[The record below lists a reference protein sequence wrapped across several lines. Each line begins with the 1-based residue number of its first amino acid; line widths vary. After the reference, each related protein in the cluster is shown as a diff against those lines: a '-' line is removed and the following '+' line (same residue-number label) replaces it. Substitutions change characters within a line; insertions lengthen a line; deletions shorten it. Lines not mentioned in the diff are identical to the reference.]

1 MCALRML
8 VVRGTPIGESD
19 KPFTFIC
26 YTALAAK
33 LNKLPPLVIGCD
45 VAPAFVLP
53 DGDVSGYH
61 SPTIQEPSSSFNI
74 ECAPLW
80 DCAQEK
86 EKSWVN
92 VCLTFP
98 LRESLLDLQRKAKH
112 RCSKWPH
119 AMTGLEQCQCPK
131 C

>member
-1 MCALRML
+1 M
-8 VVRGTPIGESD
+8 GTPNEGVEKLEAGSSIGL
-19 KPFTFIC
+19 C
-26 YTALAAK
+26 TAALT
-33 LNKLPPLVIGCD
+33 G
-45 VAPAFVLP
+45 VATTC
-53 DGDVSGYH
+53 VSH
-61 SPTIQEPSSSFNI
+61 SLTIQEPSSSFNT